1 MITLTDIQK
10 TGTQNI
16 SINNSVNINN
26 SMVFIISPE
35 KVELQPGLIALVS
48 LMALILLIMTAI
60 LLLPKSIQDNVFQLV
75 LHQTPDQ
82 TFNYIDVG
90 LYKTRHSIYRKEV
103 YSLAMQGNQSKKKF
117 EAHTLLSSNNN
128 INSSRSKHNNQSKET
143 STKPIIS
150 SVSVSENYNRPNQC
164 SSSSLISKHLFPLDD
179 WHLHNQSSQ
188 MKNTKSVMFTEN
200 CCSDVN
206 NNDDSSCTNYRE
218 NSDSN
223 IFASTRRNSTPNV
236 INDTSVYASM
246 DITASLSHIRYSLPS
261 CFTQSNQSINSPR
274 SLTSLAIS
282 PNSKQLLSLNKR
294 VRLQLSDTFINGF
307 K

>member
-26 SMVFIISPE
+26 SVVFIINPE

-48 LMALILLIMTAI
+48 MMALILLIMTAI

-150 SVSVSENYNRPNQC
+150 SVSVSENYDRPNQC
-164 SSSSLISKHLFPLDD
+164 SSSSLTSKHLFPLDD

-223 IFASTRRNSTPNV
+223 IFASSRHNSTPNV

-246 DITASLSHIRYSLPS
+246 DITATLSHIRYSLPS
-261 CFTQSNQSINSPR
+261 CFTQSNQSINSSR

-282 PNSKQLLSLNKR
+282 PNSKQLLSFSKR